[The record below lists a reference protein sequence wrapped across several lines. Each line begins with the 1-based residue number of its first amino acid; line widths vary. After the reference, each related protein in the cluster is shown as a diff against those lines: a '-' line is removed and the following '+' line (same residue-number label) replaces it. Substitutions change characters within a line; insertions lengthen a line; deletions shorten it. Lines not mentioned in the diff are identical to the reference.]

1 MSIITF
7 IAPPLSGKGT
17 QAKQI
22 ELRTAWKHVSTGDL
36 LRDRMNGNDDVA
48 KAIQKTMAKGQFA
61 SEDIVNQVLQDRLAQ
76 PDCQNGLI
84 LDGYPRHLAQ
94 AHKLDSFIKQANAAF
109 AGAIH
114 IDVPEKELFN
124 RLAARGRADDKP
136 ELLKKRLEDY
146 KNLTLPLVDFYRQR
160 GELIEID
167 GRKPMDEVTKDIC
180 IALNIKP

>member
-17 QAKQI
+17 QAKEI

-36 LRDRMNGNDDVA
+36 LRDRMQGNDDIA
-48 KAIQKTMAKGQFA
+48 KAIQKTMAQGKFA
-61 SEDIVNQVLQDRLAQ
+61 SDDIVDQVLQDRIAQ

-84 LDGYPRHLAQ
+84 LDGYPRHLKQ
-94 AHKLDSFIKQANAAF
+94 AHQLDTMIQQANAAF
-109 AGAIH
+109 GGAIF

-136 ELLKKRLEDY
+136 EILKQRLEDY
-146 KNLTLPLVDFYRQR
+146 KNRTLPLVDFYRQR

-167 GRKPMDEVTKDIC
+167 GCKPIDEVTKDIC
-180 IALNIKP
+180 KALNLKP